1 MSTRPHRKHL
11 KSAEDLVT
19 PYEAVRAGF
28 VAMALEKNRQ
38 ATPFIQQARALRS
51 AVGGFSRPLD
61 LLDAHHIEPSLLVAA
76 GVSDKA
82 TAYLQ
87 DSDRREAILAL
98 IQNYL
103 EPQGENWAEELV
115 YRFLLTRGDSLGGM
129 MRNIAGALAQR
140 KTTRAILSALG
151 VIGETYR
158 YWDSESNLWL
168 PKPENDAD
176 VELRIKGIGWQLRG
190 ASRTLVFNIKVPA
203 VNKNVDMCL
212 LNCGPEELS
221 TERTSRLIYRS
232 NELYLALGELKG
244 GIDPAGADE
253 HWKTAST
260 ALKRIGQA
268 FGDSPQQPLLFFIGA
283 AIEKDMAAEIWNQ
296 LESAALANAANLT
309 NESQLASLCLWLC
322 EL

>member
-1 MSTRPHRKHL
+1 
-11 KSAEDLVT
+11 VT

-28 VAMALEKNRQ
+28 VAMALEKSRQ
-38 ATPFIQQARALRS
+38 ATPFIQQARALKA
-51 AVGGFSRPLD
+51 AVSSLSSPIELLEASD
-61 LLDAHHIEPSLLVAA
+61 LAPSLLVAA

-87 DSDRREAILAL
+87 DNDRREAILTL

-103 EPQGENWAEELV
+103 EPQGNNWVEELV
-115 YRFLLTRGDSLGGM
+115 YRFLLTKGDSLGGM

-140 KTTRAILSALG
+140 RTTRAILSALG
-151 VIGETYR
+151 VLGKAYR
-158 YWDSESNLWL
+158 YWDSESNRWL

-176 VELRIKGIGWQLRG
+176 VELRVKGISWQSRG
-190 ASRTLVFNIKVPA
+190 ANRALVFNTKVPA

-212 LNCGPEELS
+212 LNCSPEDLS
-221 TERTSRLIYRS
+221 TERVSRQAYRS

-268 FGDSPQQPLLFFIGA
+268 FGDLPQQPLLFFVGA

-296 LESAALANAANLT
+296 LESGALANAANLT
-309 NESQLASLCLWLC
+309 SDVQLTSLCLWLC